1 MALIQMKKY
10 TVLILLTSY
19 LSVNG
24 QDFDY
29 TPVIF
34 ELLPIHPHTIIDQQD
49 SEFSIEQYKKSD
61 KNNSMIF
68 IGGLFFKKI
77 NDTVFQTRLYKKQN
91 SFKKKEYWKFNKD
104 NYVQQCDEGG
114 NIKDKWI
121 YNGFET
127 YEYSTS
133 KEDSIVEKIEW
144 IVLKKDTVCHFL
156 DKWIYKNDQLIEKWH
171 KSLSLNKCSW
181 DLYDNIEF
189 KTFKYPKNN
198 TVITEVYR
206 GSITDRKKINEYKTT
221 KEYNKAGQLILK
233 KHFSKDDSDNPSMI
247 DKYYYKDNQW
257 LKVEYW
263 IDGVLTEVIK
273 IKN

>member
-1 MALIQMKKY
+1 M
-10 TVLILLTSY
+10 
-19 LSVNG
+19 
-24 QDFDY
+24 
-29 TPVIF
+29 
-34 ELLPIHPHTIIDQQD
+34 
-49 SEFSIEQYKKSD
+49 
-61 KNNSMIF
+61 
-68 IGGLFFKKI
+68 
-77 NDTVFQTRLYKKQN
+77 
-91 SFKKKEYWKFNKD
+91 
-104 NYVQQCDEGG
+104 
-114 NIKDKWI
+114 
-121 YNGFET
+121 
-127 YEYSTS
+127 
-133 KEDSIVEKIEW
+133 
-144 IVLKKDTVCHFL
+144 
-156 DKWIYKNDQLIEKWH
+156 H